1 MSSTTNLTLYVA
13 GASYYS
19 VRVEVALAEK
29 GINYDRCTIN
39 GFICENL
46 EPWYMKMNPTG
57 KVPTL
62 MHGDKPVCGSAA
74 ILKYLDDEFPETV
87 SLYPDKQSPLYD
99 QIKQFEELVD
109 SYFLGT
115 LVGGCYKYPKYVPK
129 FGLWDHNCCK
139 NIWMVGHKII
149 PSRAAENARKHP
161 ELTELYERKKDNIV
175 EYDPTEEVF
184 KDVLEKVKNIVDTAE
199 EKFQDRADKGE
210 KVEYFMTDNFS
221 SADIYLVVFLKKVGA
236 IGFSSYW
243 EDGKHPFVT
252 EYFKRL
258 KQRPSVKEVFKVYDA
273 DIQKIS
279 EFQIKGL
286 FAGKL

>member
-1 MSSTTNLTLYVA
+1 MSGTTNFTLYVF

-19 VRVEVALAEK
+19 VRVEIGLAEK
-29 GINYDRCTIN
+29 GINYDCCTIN

-57 KVPTL
+57 KVLTL
-62 MHGDKPVCGSAA
+62 MHGDKSVCGSAA

-139 NIWMVGHKII
+139 NIWM
-149 PSRAAENARKHP
+149 
-161 ELTELYERKKDNIV
+161 
-175 EYDPTEEVF
+175 EVF
-184 KDVLEKVKNIVDTAE
+184 N
-199 EKFQDRADKGE
+199 
-210 KVEYFMTDNFS
+210 DNFS
-221 SADIYLVVFLKKVGA
+221 SADIYLVVFLKKMGA

-243 EDGKHPFVT
+243 EDGKHPFVA
-252 EYFKRL
+252 EFFKRL
-258 KQRPSVKEVFKVYDA
+258 EQRPSVKEVFKVYD
-273 DIQKIS
+273 DEVRKIR
-279 EFQIKGL
+279 EFQIKEY
-286 FAGKL
+286 